1 MKYPLAGVVLMLL
14 AGCAQLSK
22 PDETVVLPMR
32 QVTAVGL
39 SPQPLGFYTER
50 LAQQLFTEL
59 AQHNILRQ
67 KQLAVS
73 SFLPVRPLS
82 LAQLSAQEVELANQ
96 LADSMLTEAVQRGYD
111 AVDIR
116 LRREVL
122 MQSDHE
128 QGFSRQLS
136 ELKQQHRARVLL
148 SGTYSV
154 QEDGFIVNVR
164 LIDVESQQVLA
175 AATDYIPDNVLWS
188 AEKMRTRGNY
198 LYRSDRIGERP

>member
-1 MKYPLAGVVLMLL
+1 MRYLFAGVLLVLLSS
-14 AGCAQLSK
+14 CAHFAK
-22 PDETVVLPMR
+22 PEKTVNLPVR

-50 LAQQLFTEL
+50 LAQQLFAEL
-59 AQHNILRQ
+59 AKDQNTLQR
-67 KQLAVS
+67 QLAVS
-73 SFLPVRPLS
+73 SFLPISSLS
-82 LAQLSAQEVELANQ
+82 LQALSAQEVELANQ

-122 MQSDHE
+122 LQPDHE
-128 QGFSRQLS
+128 QGFSRQLA
-136 ELKQQHRARVLL
+136 ELRQQHSARALL

-154 QEDGFIVNVR
+154 QEDGYVVNVR
-164 LIDVESQQVLA
+164 LIDIDSQRVLA
-175 AATDYIPDNVLWS
+175 AATDYIPDNVMWS
-188 AEKMRTRGNY
+188 AEKMRKRGNY

>member
-1 MKYPLAGVVLMLL
+1 MRYLL
-14 AGCAQLSK
+14 ASVLLATLGGCAHFSE
-22 PDETVVLPMR
+22 PDETVTLPVR

-50 LAQQLFTEL
+50 LAQQLFAEL
-59 AQHNILRQ
+59 AQQTTIRQ

-122 MQSDHE
+122 LQEDHE
-128 QGFSRQLS
+128 QSFSRQLTA
-136 ELKQQHRARVLL
+136 LKQQHQARVLL

-164 LIDVESQQVLA
+164 LIDVDSQKVLA
-175 AATDYIPDNVLWS
+175 AATDYVPDNVLWS

>member
-1 MKYPLAGVVLMLL
+1 MKYLFASLLLILL
-14 AGCAQLSK
+14 AGCSNFSAT
-22 PDETVVLPMR
+22 DESVPLAVR
-32 QVTAVGL
+32 QVHAVGL

-59 AQHNILRQ
+59 ANDKTIRHREV
-67 KQLAVS
+67 AVT

-82 LAQLSAQEVELANQ
+82 LAQLSAQEIELANQ

-111 AVDIR
+111 TVDIR

-122 MQSDHE
+122 LQADHE

-136 ELKQQHRARVLL
+136 ELKQQHRARILL

-154 QEDGFIVNVR
+154 QEDGYIVNVR
-164 LIDVESQQVLA
+164 LIDVESQRVLA
-175 AATDYIPDNVLWS
+175 AATDYVPDNVMWS

-198 LYRSDRIGERP
+198 FYRSDRIGDRP